1 MATGE
6 PMKIFDLEKFQK
18 LIDGDKALFREL
30 VELYQKD
37 WPSLIEKLKL
47 ATSQQDRVQVEK
59 VAHRLRGLA
68 RNFFS
73 MPAAELAESIE
84 MAALEKNEFPSSKD
98 LDQLNRHLMDLEG
111 ALVGALDQLS

>member
-1 MATGE
+1 
-6 PMKIFDLEKFQK
+6 MKIFDLENFQK
-18 LIDGDKALFREL
+18 LIDGDKSLFREL

-59 VAHRLRGLA
+59 IAHRLRGLA

-73 MPAAELAESIE
+73 LPASELSEAIE
-84 MAALEKNEFPSSKD
+84 MAALERNEFPSSED
-98 LDQLNRHLMDLEG
+98 LDQLNQHLMNLER
-111 ALVGALDQLS
+111 ALVSALDQLS